1 MAAIARRKLLAAL
14 GATAAWPLAARAQQP
29 GIPTVS
35 LFSGTPEGNVD
46 LPAALR
52 RGMGETGF
60 IENSNVAV
68 EYRWAN
74 NDPGKTTENASDLV
88 KRRVQVIAAFSAA
101 GGLAA
106 KAATATIP
114 IVFVAFADA
123 VQVGLVANLARPG
136 GNVTG
141 INSMSA
147 ELGANRVGFL
157 HELLPRAQRFGLLA
171 NPTFPAFKSAVAAT
185 EAAVKSVGAALEVF
199 TARTNGEI
207 DVAFARA
214 IEHRVEGLTIANSL
228 LFFDRR
234 VQLTT
239 YTIRHG
245 IPTVFFDRSF
255 TQVGGM
261 MSYGS
266 STTELFR
273 QAGIYVGR
281 ILKGQNPGDLP
292 VMQPTKFELVINMQ
306 TAKLLGLDVPPT
318 LLALADE
325 VIE

>member
-1 MAAIARRKLLAAL
+1 VRRREVIGLLG
-14 GATAAWPLAARAQQP
+14 GAAAWPIAARAQQSA
-29 GIPTVS
+29 IPTVGC
-35 LFSGTPEGNVD
+35 LFSGTPEGTVE
-46 LPAALR
+46 LVAALR

-60 IENSNVAV
+60 VENRNVAV
-68 EYRWAN
+68 EYRWSY
-74 NDPGKTTENASDLV
+74 NDPAKTVENATDLV
-88 KRRVQVIAAFSAA
+88 KRHVQVIAASTAA

-123 VQVGLVANLARPG
+123 IQVGLVTNLARPG
-136 GNVTG
+136 ANVTG

-147 ELGANRVGFL
+147 EFGAKRIGLL
-157 HELLPRAQRFGLLA
+157 HELLPRAQRLGLLA
-171 NPTFPAFKSAVAAT
+171 DPSVPWFKSHVASA
-185 EAAVKSVGAALEVF
+185 EAAAKSVGAALELLIAT
-199 TARTNGEI
+199 TAGEI
-207 DVAFARA
+207 DAAFAHA
-214 IEHRVEGLTIANSL
+214 IEHQIEALTIANSQR
-228 LFFDRR
+228 FFDRR

-239 YTIRHG
+239 RTIRHG
-245 IPTVFFDRSF
+245 LPTVFFDRSF
-255 TQVGGM
+255 AQVGGM

-281 ILKGQNPGDLP
+281 ILEGQNLGDLP

-306 TAKLLGLDVPPT
+306 TAKLLGIDVPPT